1 MCEMCIDSEQKC
13 AYTFLVRFCYSI
25 KKKKAKLMFLD
36 VYMIPKEV

>member
-1 MCEMCIDSEQKC
+1 MCIDSEQKC

-25 KKKKAKLMFLD
+25 KKKKKAKLMFLD